1 MDIEAIRTIA
11 IKSAEQY
18 YNYLDSQ
25 ETDKRRGETRYNV
38 KKIEHFGDGMVML
51 TLFSNLNDTSL
62 ARIEVN
68 GQQIDDKLYEFISYD
83 NLTRTLELKAA
94 PELCDKMVPGNE
106 NNVQVIHDFKFLID
120 RIKEYLTRHGN
131 LLHFPDKGS
140 MSESDIEIKARMNP
154 NDSQIEAIKSC
165 LTEPSSYVWG
175 APGTGKTQFVLANS
189 IFNDIKNGKKVAVFA
204 PTNVSVEQVLYGLIT
219 EIKQNPEFSKVIDL
233 DKDVLRIGC
242 PTIDFAIN
250 FPNMCERK
258 ALVKNKKVFKRTIE
272 ALEETKNEMIAD
284 ALEKDFKKLRDLLPT
299 YKEQN
304 DEGKKAIDALFDEI
318 VMKTRELPF
327 TEAAS
332 KNASSLDMEHSLD
345 RIIEAAYRRARPR
358 RFMQEY
364 EGFSI
369 EDIDELIKA
378 QMINL
383 RGVSNPKTNSYKARF
398 SKKYKD
404 LGKDVDAE
412 QAKGGARGGASL
424 ETAKIIVCT
433 PHQFVNRMVPAS
445 VKEERKHS
453 LDVGHIYVDEIGYSN
468 LMNVLPLFT
477 NDCPIT
483 FLGDHMQLDL
493 VFTMSRDDAKSNIR
507 NHGDYCLVFLWGMS
521 AINMEDL
528 FFGKNLS
535 NMEQLYIDDRQ
546 PEYQHMKLSVL
557 KESYRFGENL
567 ARILDRNVYGSIGLS
582 GVSHDG
588 ELKIRCN
595 SVEGDKANNCNQAEI
610 EAIEAIAEESIE
622 RDSRT
627 AVVLAPYNNQVD
639 ELGNVL
645 KGKNVDL
652 MTIHKSQGREWDTVI
667 VSVTDTDPY
676 GRAFMDTRDLRNLK
690 LVNTAVSRA
699 KKYLFIV
706 CDYDS
711 WKGKDDELIS
721 KLIDY
726 AAEQGELY

>member
-1 MDIEAIRTIA
+1 MDIGEIRIIA
-11 IKSAEQY
+11 IKSAEQFLR
-18 YNYLDSQ
+18 YLESQ
-25 ETDKRRGETRYNV
+25 ETDKSRGETRYNV
-38 KKIEHFGDGMVML
+38 KKIEHFGDGVVML
-51 TLFSNLNDTSL
+51 TLFFNLNDTSL

-68 GQQIDDKLYEFISYD
+68 GQRIDDKLYEFISYD

-106 NNVQVIHDFKFLID
+106 NNVQVIHDFKFLII
-120 RIKEYLTRHGN
+120 RIKEYLSRYGD

-154 NDSQIEAIKSC
+154 SDSQIAAIKSC

-204 PTNVSVEQVLYGLIT
+204 PTNVSVEQVLYGLIA

-284 ALEKDFKKLRDLLPT
+284 VLEKDFKKLRDLLPT
-299 YKEQN
+299 YKNQN
-304 DEGKKAIDALFDEI
+304 DEGKKTIEALFDEI
-318 VMKTRELPF
+318 VTKTRELPF

-332 KNASSLDMEHSLD
+332 KNASSLDMEHSLE

-378 QMINL
+378 QRINL
-383 RGVSNPKTNSYKARF
+383 MGVSNSKTNSYKIRF

-404 LGKDVDAE
+404 LGKEMDTE

-483 FLGDHMQLDL
+483 FLGDHMQLDP
-493 VFTMSRDDAKSNIR
+493 VFTMPRKVAESQIE
-507 NHGDYCLVFLWGMS
+507 NHGEYPLAFLWGIS

-528 FFGKNLS
+528 FFGKDLR
-535 NMEQLYIDDRQ
+535 NMQQLYINDRQ

-567 ARILDRNVYGSIGLS
+567 ARILDRNVYGNIGLS

-588 ELKIRCN
+588 ELKIRCY
-595 SVEGDKANNCNQAEI
+595 SAEGDKANNCNQAEI
-610 EAIEAIAEESIE
+610 EAIKAIAEESIE

-639 ELGNVL
+639 ELREVL
-645 KGKNVDL
+645 KGKNVDS

-667 VSVTDTDPY
+667 VSVTDTNPY
-676 GRAFMDTRDLRNLK
+676 GSTFMDTRDLRNLK

-726 AAEQGELY
+726 ATEQGELY